1 MKKVGMVVVMAV
13 VMAIMAA
20 CAKKAVEN
28 QTEAETPAQAVIQPE
43 VTDPVVDAAAVGAEQ
58 AERERMAGLQRFLN
72 EPVHFDFDSAVLRS
86 DALALLRTKAQW
98 LQETSSSENFIIE
111 GHCDERGTDAYNL
124 ALGARRADA
133 VRQYMIDL
141 GIRPEMFQ
149 AYSYGEER
157 PFDRNHNEE
166 AWAKNRRAAFVI
178 NH

>member
-13 VMAIMAA
+13 VMAMMAA

-28 QTEAETPAQAVIQPE
+28 QTELETPAQSEIQPE
-43 VTDPVVDAAAVGAEQ
+43 VSEPVVDTAAMAAEQ
-58 AERERMAGLQRFLN
+58 AERERMAELQRFLN
-72 EPVHFDFDSAVLRS
+72 ELVYFDFDSAVLRS
-86 DALALLRTKAQW
+86 DAAALLRTKAQW
-98 LQETSSSENFIIE
+98 LQDSSLSENFIIE

-141 GIRPEMFQ
+141 GMRPEMFQ
-149 AYSYGEER
+149 SYSYGEER
-157 PFDRNHNEE
+157 PLDMNHNEE

-178 NH
+178 NP